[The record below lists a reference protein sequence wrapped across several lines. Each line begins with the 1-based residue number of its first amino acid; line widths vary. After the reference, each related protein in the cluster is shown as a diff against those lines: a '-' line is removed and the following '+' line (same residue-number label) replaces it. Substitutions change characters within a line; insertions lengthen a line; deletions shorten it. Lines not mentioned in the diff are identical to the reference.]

1 MAAKPTIPQG
11 TRDFDALTVRR
22 RKHILQTI
30 EQVFIKYGYMPLETP
45 SMEYLQ
51 TLTGKYGDEGDQL
64 LFKILNSGD
73 YFKKLKEFQDQAAG
87 HDELDQTYLPSM
99 NGKVSALDS
108 KLTLPFIA
116 EKGLRYD
123 LTVPFARYVVMN
135 RNEITFPFKRYQM
148 QPVWRAD
155 RPQKGR
161 YREFWQ
167 CDADVI
173 GSKSLINE
181 AELIKM
187 YDEAFCYLNIP
198 VSIRINNRKL
208 LAALATKI
216 NAPDK
221 FIPLTVALD
230 KLDKTGESGLL
241 IDLEKAGFNPTQTT
255 LVLEFLSISKSESVL
270 TVLKSFFADVPEG
283 LTGVN
288 ELEEIFGY
296 TNLLTTKNLV
306 SIDVTLARG
315 LTYYTGAIVEVVANA
330 GSFKPSIGGGGR
342 YDNLTGIFGLPDVSG
357 VGISFGLDRIYDVME
372 DLNLFPINL
381 RKKETQLLFCH
392 FDEATRIHALSLC
405 AKARNNNIAAEVY
418 PDVTKKIAKQLEYA
432 DKNQIRYAVIIG
444 SNEMESGNYVRKD
457 LSNGT
462 QVALSAEEIYTNI

>member
-11 TRDFDALTVRR
+11 TRDFDALMVRR
-22 RKHILQTI
+22 RKYILQTI
-30 EQVFIKYGYMPLETP
+30 EEVFVKYGYMPLETP

-64 LFKILNSGD
+64 LFKVLNSGD

-87 HDELDQTYLPSM
+87 HEELDQTFLPSIDGSIS
-99 NGKVSALDS
+99 NLDS
-108 KLTLPFIA
+108 KITLPFIA

-135 RNEITFPFKRYQM
+135 RNDITFPFKRYQM

-181 AELIKM
+181 AELLKM
-187 YDEAFCYLNIP
+187 YDEAFSYLNIP
-198 VSIRINNRKL
+198 VNIRINNRKL
-208 LAALATKI
+208 LSALATKI
-216 NAPDK
+216 KAEDT
-221 FIPLTVALD
+221 FIALTVALD
-230 KLDKTGESGLL
+230 KLDKTGESGL
-241 IDLEKAGFNPTQTT
+241 IADLEKAGFGQEQTT
-255 LVLEFLSISKSESVL
+255 LVLEFLSISKSEDVL
-270 TVLKSFFADVPEG
+270 NSLKQFFANIPEG
-283 LTGVN
+283 LTGVQ

-296 TNLLTTKNLV
+296 MQLLGHHN
-306 SIDVTLARG
+306 SIGIDVTLARG

-330 GSFKPSIGGGGR
+330 GNFKPSIGGGGR

-372 DLNLFPINL
+372 ELKLFPDNL
-381 RKKETQLLFCH
+381 RRKETQLLFCH
-392 FDEATRIHALSLC
+392 FDEVTRLHAIKLC
-405 AKARNNNIAAEVY
+405 AEARKQNIAAEVY
-418 PDVTKKIAKQLEYA
+418 PDLTKKIAKQLEYA
-432 DKNQIRYAVIIG
+432 DKNQIKYAVIIG
-444 SNEMESGNYVRKD
+444 SNEMQSGKYVRKD
-457 LSNGT
+457 LNSGT
-462 QVALSAEEIYTNI
+462 QVELSAAELYQQL